1 MFEKY
6 DPTMYDDETLKAH
19 IDKFYDQMYDLDVK
33 IWAAMD
39 KRRTYASYDN
49 KKDKIERKHRS
60 AKAELSKRAWEREK
74 PPYYDAIQDRIYAL
88 RSKIRWIQDDDLQEQ
103 KFQELDA
110 SWRASLESFENFER
124 DFTIKN

>member
-1 MFEKY
+1 MFEKKY

-39 KRRTYASYDN
+39 KGRTYASYDN

-88 RSKIRWIQDDDLQEQ
+88 RSKIRRIQDDDDLQ
-103 KFQELDA
+103 QELDA
-110 SWRASLESFENFER
+110 AWRASLKSFENFER
-124 DFTIKN
+124 DFTIKK